1 MIGQIRTYTINK
13 GMMEDWIALYN
24 SELYP
29 RNVELGIDVPVVSV
43 NDENTQFIWIRI
55 FKDAE
60 DLKSQEALLYGSDW
74 WNNNVN
80 RVRSHIAHR
89 NIQII
94 KPSRDLT
101 STKISGH
108 SVAHLRTYTINKG
121 MLSNWL
127 NLFQTELYG
136 RVRETQMGMPVL
148 SVNDEDTKFIWV
160 RTYKDEDDLKTKE
173 EAFYGSDYWVANVEQ
188 IRGHLADRNIQ
199 NICLIDPKQS

>member
-13 GMMEDWIALYN
+13 GMMQDWIKLYK

-29 RNVELGIDVPVVSV
+29 RNIELGIDVPVVSI
-43 NDENTQFIWIRI
+43 NDEDTQFIWIRM
-55 FKDAE
+55 FKDEE
-60 DLKSQEALLYGSDW
+60 DLKSQEEILYGSDW
-74 WNNNVN
+74 WKNNVEN
-80 RVRSHIAHR
+80 VRSHIAHR

-94 KPSRDLT
+94 KAVTDMPST
-101 STKISGH
+101 NISGH

-121 MLSNWL
+121 MLSDWL

-136 RVRETQMGMPVL
+136 RVKQTKMGMPVL

-173 EAFYGSDYWVANVEQ
+173 EAFYGSDYWVTNVNQ

-199 NICLIDPKQS
+199 NICLIDPK

>member
-13 GMMEDWIALYN
+13 GMMQDWIKLYK

-29 RNVELGIDVPVVSV
+29 RNIELGIDVPVVSI
-43 NDENTQFIWIRI
+43 NDEDTQFIWIRM
-55 FKDAE
+55 FKDE
-60 DLKSQEALLYGSDW
+60 DDLKSQEEILYGSDW
-74 WNNNVN
+74 WKNNVEN
-80 RVRSHIAHR
+80 VRSHIAHR

-94 KPSRDLT
+94 KAVTDMPST
-101 STKISGH
+101 NISGH

-121 MLSNWL
+121 MLSDWL

-136 RVRETQMGMPVL
+136 RVKQTKMGMPVL

-173 EAFYGSDYWVANVEQ
+173 EAFYGSDYWVTNVNQ

-199 NICLIDPKQS
+199 NICLIDPK